1 MADERA
7 RRELAKSRHGGA
19 IVRAVVAGPAILG
32 YLMSA
37 NDHKVAAPS
46 SSPAGGNGA
55 PKFCLPHRGYVAHQ
69 TTDPELLAR
78 LEWLDDLMFAA
89 IDGDPVALEKSID
102 AWRKS
107 LNELGQNALEESRQ
121 QYLRRA
127 QSVWHE
133 LRRQPNHPPHKVF
146 AAIEVIS
153 LLAGKA
159 W

>member
-1 MADERA
+1 MSPDNQNRLEQHSPPPPDGRPT
-7 RRELAKSRHGGA
+7 KSALPG
-19 IVRAVVAGPAILG
+19 
-32 YLMSA
+32 
-37 NDHKVAAPS
+37 
-46 SSPAGGNGA
+46 
-55 PKFCLPHRGYVAHQ
+55 PHRLNH
-69 TTDPELLAR
+69 TDTDPDLVAR

-89 IDGDPVALEKSID
+89 IDGDPVSLETVID
-102 AWRKS
+102 AWKKMVA
-107 LNELGQNALEESRQ
+107 ELGSHVLEESRQ

-133 LRRQPNHPPHKVF
+133 LRSEPNHPPHKIF